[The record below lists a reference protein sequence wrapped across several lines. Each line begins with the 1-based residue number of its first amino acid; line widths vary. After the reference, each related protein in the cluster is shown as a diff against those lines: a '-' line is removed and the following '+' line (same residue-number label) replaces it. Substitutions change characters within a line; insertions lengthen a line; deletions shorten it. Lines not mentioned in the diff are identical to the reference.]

1 MAIPIVAGGFG
12 VTLAVSASG
21 TASPDRDVVS
31 SAAQVLVY
39 RSLDGSGNNLEDP
52 TLGQAG
58 AIYPRL
64 AAANY
69 ADGIG
74 EPVDGPAERY
84 LSNGIFND
92 TNQNVFSENGVTHW
106 SFVWGPFRPMS
117 PSVMTTAPRP
127 ISRMRTMWAR
137 SATRHRFTPMARCE
151 RRLLVGKRG
160 TGRFGDRG
168 GTVSQLTP

>member
-1 MAIPIVAGGFG
+1 MRAMAIPIVAGGFG

-31 SAAQVLVY
+31 SAAQVLEY

-74 EPVDGPAERY
+74 EPVDGPAERH

-127 ISRMRTMWAR
+127 ISRMRTIGQGAR
-137 SATRHRFTPMARCE
+137 RATASPPWLAVNAGCS
-151 RRLLVGKRG
+151 L
-160 TGRFGDRG
+160 GREGLGDSGIAAVR
-168 GTVSQLTP
+168 SRS